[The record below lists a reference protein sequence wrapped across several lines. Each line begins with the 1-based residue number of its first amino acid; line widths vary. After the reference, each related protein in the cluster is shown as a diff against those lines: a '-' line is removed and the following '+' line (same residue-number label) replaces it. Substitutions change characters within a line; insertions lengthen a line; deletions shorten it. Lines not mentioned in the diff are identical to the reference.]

1 MIKQTDWYFI
11 AWMQT
16 CPKSRTAS
24 HEIFL
29 SVETVSTLLYAP
41 KKPQLLS
48 FEDILVF
55 LIAY

>member
-24 HEIFL
+24 HE
-29 SVETVSTLLYAP
+29 TVSTLLYTP
-41 KKPQLLS
+41 KNEKAQLLS
-48 FEDILVF
+48 CEDILVF
-55 LIAY
+55 LIA